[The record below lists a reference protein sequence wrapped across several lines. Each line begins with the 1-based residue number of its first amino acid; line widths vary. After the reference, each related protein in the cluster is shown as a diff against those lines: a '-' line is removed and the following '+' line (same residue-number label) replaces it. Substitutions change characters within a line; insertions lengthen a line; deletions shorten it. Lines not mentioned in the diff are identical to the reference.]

1 MAKNEKDIKKLTK
14 LAVCNSIRE
23 TYTIVV
29 LHANQVGTNEIDTY
43 PAKSFNW
50 IRNSLDYPDI

>member
-1 MAKNEKDIKKLTK
+1 MAKNEKVIKQLTK

-29 LHANQVGTNEIDTY
+29 LHANQAGTNAT
-43 PAKSFNW
+43 P
-50 IRNSLDYPDI
+50 